1 MALSLMPPLSSEGD
15 PIVRVGGGSLVFA
28 CGEVASSAKSPGC
41 RGGWLA
47 VAVGEGF
54 FEDGGFGVTLAL
66 PFA

>member
-15 PIVRVGGGSLVFA
+15 PIVRAGGGSLVLA

-47 VAVGEGF
+47 VAAEGGF
-54 FEDGGFGVTLAL
+54 FEEDGSGVTLAL
-66 PFA
+66 PLQ